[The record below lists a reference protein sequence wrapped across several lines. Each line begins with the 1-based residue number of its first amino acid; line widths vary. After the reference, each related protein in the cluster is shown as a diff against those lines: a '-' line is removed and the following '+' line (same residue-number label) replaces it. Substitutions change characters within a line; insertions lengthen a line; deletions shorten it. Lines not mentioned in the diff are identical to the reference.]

1 MSAHPGLYRLFHYW
15 RSSSSWR
22 VRFGFSLKGL
32 PYEPIAISLLDG
44 SSEAPEHLERNP
56 AGFVPV
62 LEIPGNDHHR
72 LTESL
77 AILLYL
83 EERHPETPRLLP
95 EDPYLK
101 ARCWALAETVNAGIQ
116 PIQNLPVLHRHST
129 DPEEQKNWARHFIR
143 KGLEVYE
150 TLCAPIRGRFSVGDH
165 PTLADLCLSP
175 QLYNAD
181 RYQVDWSD
189 LTHLVEIERA
199 CRELPAWTESHPD
212 RFKPSDFKG

>member
-1 MSAHPGLYRLFHYW
+1 MSAPSGPYRLYHYW

-22 VRFGFSLKGL
+22 VRFGLSLKNIA
-32 PYEPIAISLLDG
+32 YEPVAISLLDG

-62 LEIPGNDHHR
+62 LEIPGPEQYR

-83 EERHPETPRLLP
+83 EDRHPDTQRLLP
-95 EDPYLK
+95 EDAYLK

-116 PIQNLPVLHRHST
+116 PIQNLPVLHRHSQ
-129 DPEEQKNWARHFIR
+129 DPEEQKKWARHFIR
-143 KGLEVYE
+143 NGLEVYE
-150 TLCAPIRGRFSVGDH
+150 TLCAPLRGRFSVGDH

-189 LTHLVEIERA
+189 LKHLVEIERA
-199 CRELPAWTESHPD
+199 CRELPAWTASHPD
-212 RFKPSDFKG
+212 RFKPADFAG

>member
-1 MSAHPGLYRLFHYW
+1 MSGAPGLYRLYHYW

-22 VRFGFSLKGL
+22 VRFGLSLKGL
-32 PYEPIAISLLDG
+32 TYEPVAISLLDG
-44 SSEAPEHLERNP
+44 SSESAEYLERNP

-62 LEIPGNDHHR
+62 LEIPDQDHRR

-77 AILLYL
+77 AILMYL
-83 EERHPETPRLLP
+83 EDRHPGTAPFLP

-101 ARCWALAETVNAGIQ
+101 ARCWALAETINAGIQ
-116 PIQNLPVLHRHST
+116 PIQNLPVLHRHSS

-150 TLCAPIRGRFSVGDH
+150 TLCTPTRGKFSIGDQ

-189 LTHLVEIERA
+189 LRNLVEIEQA
-199 CRELPAWTESHPD
+199 CQGLAAWGESHPD
-212 RFKPSDFKG
+212 RFKPADFHG

>member
-1 MSAHPGLYRLFHYW
+1 MSGHSGTYRLYHYW

-22 VRFGFSLKGL
+22 VRFALHQKGI
-32 PYEPIAISLLDG
+32 PYEPVPVSLLDG
-44 SSEAPEHLERNP
+44 SSESPAHLERNP
-56 AGFVPV
+56 SGFVPV
-62 LEIPGNDHHR
+62 LEIPGQEPRR

-83 EERHPETPRLLP
+83 EDSHPGTHRLLP

-101 ARCWALAETVNAGIQ
+101 ARCWALAETINAGIQ
-116 PIQNLPVLHRHST
+116 PIQNLPVLHRHSS
-129 DPEEQKNWARHFIR
+129 DSEEQKAWARHFIR

-150 TLCAPIRGRFSVGDH
+150 SLCAPIRGRFSVGDQ

-181 RYQVDWSD
+181 RYQVEWSD
-189 LTHLVEIERA
+189 LQHLVAIEKA
-199 CRELPAWTESHPD
+199 CQELPAWSESHPD
-212 RFKPSDFKG
+212 RFKPHDFKG